1 MKTIQQVRTAQYQ
14 RCEDRN
20 SPPTM
25 ASDDPTATCTA
36 ARVVGRRN
44 PVGSSFSAASSPA
57 SMAASSASS
66 SSRDLVVA
74 GVSSDSSCG
83 PSRAI
88 LRPITARAASPMPRN
103 TSWTA
108 GVASG
113 RFSSSR

>member
-1 MKTIQQVRTAQYQ
+1 MKTIQQVSTAQYQ

-20 SPPTM
+20 SPPTI
-25 ASDDPTATCTA
+25 ASEDPTATCTA
-36 ARVVGRRN
+36 ARVVGRRS

-66 SSRDLVVA
+66 SSRERAVA
-74 GVSSDSSCG
+74 GESSDSSCG
-83 PSRAI
+83 PSSAI
-88 LRPITARAASPMPRN
+88 LRPMTARAVSPTPRN

-108 GVASG
+108 AVASG